1 MRELIRDQLLQGS
14 VDESRLTAWGP
25 PVQLEPQMA
34 VHIAVMLHELGTNS
48 IKYGALSAAKGWV
61 TVSWSVSGDT
71 LNLQWIE
78 RGGPIVSAPSRRGFG
93 MTLIEQ
99 SAKSEGGKAEQLIEP
114 EGLTWKI
121 SMRLP
126 QSTTQEAEPVFISK
140 LSLPQQPSAV
150 KSPAPCA
157 GLRLLVVEDES
168 LIALDLIDRLDK
180 FGCESVRAVS
190 TEEDCVQALGEGA
203 FDCALL
209 DANLHGR
216 PVDAI
221 AAALTRREVPFVFV
235 TGYGRAGLPTAFQQA
250 PVLSKPVSDDQ
261 LIEAIKEVTSGPMRN
276 IRLPRPSRGAHPA
289 T

>member
-1 MRELIRDQLLQGS
+1 MSNHRRC
-14 VDESRLTAWGP
+14 
-25 PVQLEPQMA
+25 
-34 VHIAVMLHELGTNS
+34 TNS
-48 IKYGALSAAKGWV
+48 IKYGSLSAAKGWV
-61 TVSWSVSGDT
+61 TVSWTVSGDM
-71 LNLQWIE
+71 LNLRWVE

-99 SAKSEGGKAEQLIEP
+99 SAKSEGGTAEQLIEP

-126 QSTTQEAEPVFISK
+126 QSATQQAEPVLISRT
-140 LSLPQQPSAV
+140 SLAQQSGAV
-150 KSPAPCA
+150 KTPAPCA
-157 GLRLLVVEDES
+157 GLRLLVVEDEL
-168 LIALDLIDRLDK
+168 LIAVDLIDRLDN

-190 TEEDCVQALGEGA
+190 AEEDCLNALEESV

-216 PVDAI
+216 PVDKI
-221 AAALTRREVPFVFV
+221 AAALTRRQVPFVFV
-235 TGYGRAGLPTAFQQA
+235 TGYGRAGLPIAFQQA

-261 LIEAIKEVTSGPMRN
+261 LIEAIKEVTSGPMQT
-276 IRLPRPSRGAHPA
+276 IRLSSASQGEHPA